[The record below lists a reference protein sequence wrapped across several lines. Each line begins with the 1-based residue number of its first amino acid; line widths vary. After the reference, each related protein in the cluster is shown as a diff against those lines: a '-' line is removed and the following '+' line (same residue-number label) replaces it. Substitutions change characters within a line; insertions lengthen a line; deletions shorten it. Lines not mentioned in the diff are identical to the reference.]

1 MVTPTLFCLA
11 PTSQDNHGRRSVIKR
26 KQGAIGSGGGGG
38 AGRNVGKKKKGRKAA
53 AAAAALAA
61 QEEASLEAENP
72 ALARLARQ
80 QKVCV
85 DKNHGSVECLII
97 IVIQDCRSF
106 SERPIPGRGEGGV
119 MV

>member
-1 MVTPTLFCLA
+1 M
-11 PTSQDNHGRRSVIKR
+11 KR
-26 KQGAIGSGGGGG
+26 KRDAIGSGGGGR

-85 DKNHGSVECLII
+85 DRNHGSVECIMSYTALQS
-97 IVIQDCRSF
+97 VLRAADTRQ
-106 SERPIPGRGEGGV
+106 GRGERDGV
-119 MV
+119 KAG